1 MSLTTRLL
9 RSIAARDAEL
19 LRGSAQ
25 ADPPYRILLVG
36 DPDAGPFA
44 GQQSLISTDEM
55 RHEFEEIVDAAGDTD
70 APETSVDVL
79 VIGPY
84 VSKPI
89 ETAVRLRRRRAE
101 LQVVFLEEA
110 ERLDRLRTSLPYVPQ
125 LSDAWTA
132 EAEAPAATVIEIIL
146 QAARET
152 RRRAGIIITRDRIN
166 AHLAALAAR
175 RRLGT
180 DFDIC

>member
-1 MSLTTRLL
+1 MSPTTRLL
-9 RSIAARDAEL
+9 RSIAARDAEFF
-19 LRGSAQ
+19 RGAAQ

-55 RHEFEEIVDAAGDTD
+55 RREFEEIVDAAGDTD
-70 APETSVDVL
+70 APETSIDVL

-89 ETAVRLRRRRAE
+89 ETAVRLRRRAE
-101 LQVVFLEEA
+101 LQVVFLGEA

-146 QAARET
+146 QAAREA
-152 RRRAGIIITRDRIN
+152 RRRAGIIIIRDRIN

-175 RRLGT
+175 RRLGS